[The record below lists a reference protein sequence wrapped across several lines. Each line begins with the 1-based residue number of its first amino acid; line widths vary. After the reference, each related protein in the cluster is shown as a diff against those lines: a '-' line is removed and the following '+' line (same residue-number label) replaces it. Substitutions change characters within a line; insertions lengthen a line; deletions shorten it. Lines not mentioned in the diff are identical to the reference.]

1 MTHTEE
7 ELEALA
13 DAAGVQWRMDTHGD
27 YGPPTNRWRVW
38 LNDCAEYS
46 YGETK
51 QEAMNHYWNRYIN
64 GEVKPYMV
72 TPE

>member
-1 MTHTEE
+1 MTYTEE

-13 DAAGVQWRMDTHGD
+13 DAAGV
-27 YGPPTNRWRVW
+27 RWKTEISSADVPISNKWYVW
-38 LNDCAEYS
+38 LNEYVGYS
-46 YGETK
+46 YGETR

-72 TPE
+72 TPK

>member
-13 DAAGVQWRMDTHGD
+13 DAAGV
-27 YGPPTNRWRVW
+27 RWKTEISSADVPISNKWYVW
-38 LNDCAEYS
+38 LANHTTLS

-51 QEAMNHYWNRYIN
+51 QEAMNIHWNRYIN
-64 GEVKPYMV
+64 GEVNPYK
-72 TPE
+72 

>member
-1 MTHTEE
+1 MTYTEE

-13 DAAGVQWRMDTHGD
+13 DAAGVRWRGIMNTH
-27 YGPPTNRWRVW
+27 YIPPTNRWLVG
-38 LNDCAEYS
+38 LNDCAGYS
-46 YGETK
+46 HGETK

>member
-13 DAAGVQWRMDTHGD
+13 DVAGVQWKTEISSADVSNKW
-27 YGPPTNRWRVW
+27 YVW
-38 LNDCAEYS
+38 IAGYTGCS
-46 YGETK
+46 YGGTR

-64 GEVKPYMV
+64 GEVTPYK
-72 TPE
+72 

>member
-13 DAAGVQWRMDTHGD
+13 DVAGVQWKTEISSADV
-27 YGPPTNRWRVW
+27 PISNRWYVW
-38 LNDCAEYS
+38 LGNHTTLS
-46 YGETK
+46 YGGTR

-64 GEVKPYMV
+64 GEVTPYK
-72 TPE
+72 